1 MNRAVPGYAARVSEA
16 PRAKDAARS
25 TGRVG
30 AKTKAVPRTKS
41 TGPAKGTTPAKGAA
55 AKGGAAAPG
64 GAPGRAR
71 GSAPRARGVRL
82 EGDERRAQLLALGLE
97 SFSGRAYDEVSIDD
111 IAQRAGISKGLLY
124 HYFPTKR
131 DFYAATVRE
140 AARQLLDKT
149 RTDERLGPMD
159 KLAAGL
165 DAYIAFV
172 EHHGRAYTALIRGG
186 IGTDAEVAS
195 VLEGARREILNRILQ
210 DSPAELQEDGRF
222 RLALRGWIGF
232 VEAAIIEW
240 AEQPVMDRA
249 SLRTLLEHVFAR
261 TVEAVMF
268 GAPG

>member
-1 MNRAVPGYAARVSEA
+1 MS
-16 PRAKDAARS
+16 
-25 TGRVG
+25 
-30 AKTKAVPRTKS
+30 
-41 TGPAKGTTPAKGAA
+41 PAKGVAKGAPRAKGAA
-55 AKGGAAAPG
+55 APL
-64 GAPGRAR
+64 GAPARVRIRA
-71 GSAPRARGVRL
+71 RL

-111 IAQRAGISKGLLY
+111 IAQRAGTSKGLLY

-140 AARQLLDKT
+140 AARQLLEKT
-149 RTDERLGPMD
+149 RPDERLGPME

-195 VLEGARREILNRILQ
+195 VLEGARREILDRILR
-210 DSPAELQEDGRF
+210 DSPAEIREDGRY

-240 AEQPVMDRA
+240 AEQPVMDRE
-249 SLRTLLEHVFAR
+249 SLRGLLERIFTR
-261 TVEAVMF
+261 TVEATLP
-268 GAPG
+268 GAPR